1 MPYENSNQTMQA
13 ILQTMQT
20 IAFEGQGWIKKG
32 GSTSDYAGLT
42 WSKTWLKKWLRD
54 MWTVPIGTFEWLES
68 YELITYFPFL
78 KRITFRKGRKKYFL
92 KYFNLNI
99 NVNVKKY

>member
-1 MPYENSNQTMQA
+1 
-13 ILQTMQT
+13 MQT
-20 IAFEGQGWIKKG
+20 IASEVQARIKKG
-32 GSTSDYAGLT
+32 QSTNDYAGLP

-54 MWTVPIGTFEWLES
+54 MLTLPNDTFEWLEI
-68 YELITYFPFL
+68 YEPITYCLFL
-78 KRITFRKGRKKYFL
+78 TRISFRKGRKKYFL